1 MFSDHPLDNIAW
13 HALNGPHEAYSEGGG
28 FGAGLARR
36 YRSDIS
42 IWGAAERLDAESW
55 HALADLSRPQGFAA
69 VMRANLVEPPPE
81 LPVIFRSTA
90 AQLIAPELHT
100 ERSDIVELGMADA
113 DDMLA
118 LATLTEPGPF
128 TRRTGELGRFVGIHD
143 NTGKLLAM
151 AGERF
156 RAQGWVE
163 VSAVCTHPDARG
175 HGYAAALTAAIVEG
189 IQARGDGAFLHVR
202 EGNTSA
208 ERLYER
214 LGFKLRRAVG
224 IVGVSTSVAG

>member
-13 HALNGPHEAYSEGGG
+13 HALNGPHAAYADGDR
-28 FGAGLARR
+28 LARR

-42 IWGAAERLDAESW
+42 IWGATERLDAESW
-55 HALADLSRPQGFAA
+55 HALAELSRPQGFAA
-69 VMRANLVEPPPE
+69 VMRADLVEPPAD
-81 LPVIFRSTA
+81 LKVIFRSTA
-90 AQLIAPELHT
+90 AQLIAPELRA
-100 ERSDIVELGMADA
+100 ERNDIVELGMADA

-143 NTGKLLAM
+143 NEGKLVAM

-156 RAQGWVE
+156 RAHGWIE
-163 VSAVCTHPDARG
+163 VSAVCTHPVAQGR
-175 HGYAAALTAAIVEG
+175 GYAAALTASIVEG
-189 IQARGDGAFLHVR
+189 IHGRGDEAFLHVR
-202 EGNTSA
+202 EGNASA

-214 LGFKLRRAVG
+214 LGFKLRRPVEIVG
-224 IVGVSTSVAG
+224 ISTSVAG